1 MANYPEMAGRAAVI
15 TGGSGGIG
23 KATAHTLAQNGVS
36 VLIADVAQADIDA
49 AVAEIERAGGRAVG
63 AQVDVRDPDAV
74 RRMADACVENFGSLD
89 YLVACA
95 GVFKHVPFMEMTLDA
110 WKETLDV
117 NLTGTFLC
125 MQAALRHMIAACY
138 GRIVSLSSHAAVRG
152 SALHA
157 HYCASKEGIV
167 GLSKAVMREVSKY
180 DIRINCISPDII
192 KTRLTMTR
200 DTERQEEWKKRI
212 PMGRFGEPEECAD
225 LIVYLLSDASS
236 YITGQNIW
244 ITGGTI

>member
-1 MANYPEMAGRAAVI
+1 MAVYPEMAGRAAII

-23 KATAHTLAQNGVS
+23 KAAALALAKSGVRI
-36 VLIADVAQADIDA
+36 LIADVSQKDIGGAVSDLQA
-49 AVAEIERAGGRAVG
+49 AGGEAAG
-63 AQVDVRDPDAV
+63 FDVDVRDEAQV
-74 RRMADACVENFGSLD
+74 QKMVDACAKNFGSVD
-89 YLVACA
+89 YLVNCA
-95 GVFKHVPFMEMTLDA
+95 GIFKHVPFTEMRLDQ
-110 WKETLDV
+110 WQETLDV

-125 MQAALRHMIAACY
+125 MQKAIVEMLKAGY
-138 GRIVSLSSHAAVRG
+138 GRIVNLSSHAAVRG

-167 GLSKAVMREVSKY
+167 GLSRAVMREVSKY
-180 DIRINCISPDII
+180 GIRINCIAPDII

-200 DTERQEEWKKRI
+200 DEERQEEWKKRI
-212 PMGRFGEPEECAD
+212 PMQRFGEPAECAD

-244 ITGGTI
+244 ITGGTL

>member
-1 MANYPEMAGRAAVI
+1 MAVYPEMAGRAAII

-23 KATAHTLAQNGVS
+23 RAAALALAQNGVC
-36 VLIADVAQADIDA
+36 VLVADVRREDIDS
-49 AVAEIERAGGRAVG
+49 AVSEIIAAGGRAAG
-63 AQVDVRDPDAV
+63 AEVDVRCAEQVQKMVDTCAG
-74 RRMADACVENFGSLD
+74 RFGSVD
-89 YLVACA
+89 YLVNCA
-95 GVFKHVPFMEMTLDA
+95 GIFKHVSFMEMQLDD

-125 MQAALRHMIAACY
+125 MQKALAQMIKAGY
-138 GRIVSLSSHAAVRG
+138 GRIVNLSSHAAVRG

-167 GLSKAVMREVSKY
+167 GLSRAVMREVSEY
-180 DIRINCISPDII
+180 GIRINCIAPDII
-192 KTRLTMTR
+192 KTQLTMTR
-200 DTERQEEWKKRI
+200 DEERQREWRKRI
-212 PMGRFGEPEECAD
+212 PMGRFGEPSECAD

-244 ITGGTI
+244 ITGGTL

>member
-23 KATAHTLAQNGVS
+23 KATALRLAQNGVS

-49 AVAEIERAGGRAVG
+49 AVAEIERAGGRATG
-63 AQVDVRDPDAV
+63 ARVDVRDPDAV
-74 RRMADACVENFGSLD
+74 RRMADACAENFGSLD

-95 GVFKHVPFMEMTLDA
+95 GIFKHVPFMEMTLDA

-125 MQAALRHMIAACY
+125 MQAALRYMIAADY
-138 GRIVSLSSHAAVRG
+138 GRIVNLSSHAAVRG

-167 GLSKAVMREVSKY
+167 GLSKAVMREVSRHN
-180 DIRINCISPDII
+180 IRINCISPDII

>member
-1 MANYPEMAGRAAVI
+1 MAHYPEMAGRAAVI

-23 KATAHTLAQNGVS
+23 KATAFRLVQNGVG
-36 VLIADVAQADIDA
+36 VLIADVAQTNIDA
-49 AVAEIERAGGRAVG
+49 AVAEIERAGGRAIG
-63 AQVDVRDPDAV
+63 TQVDVRDPGAV
-74 RRMADACVENFGSLD
+74 RRMADACRDAFGSLD
-89 YLVACA
+89 YLVVCA
-95 GVFKHVPFMEMTLDA
+95 GIFKHVSFMEMTLDA

-125 MQAALRHMIAACY
+125 MQAALTHMIEAGY
-138 GRIVSLSSHAAVRG
+138 GRIVNLSSHAAVRG

-180 DIRINCISPDII
+180 NIRINCISPDII